1 MRGTNNTIQVN
12 ESDKFLVSK
21 LKSWIGKFYGHH
33 YDLVSLHG
41 LYVSQMVTNMFRL
54 LLSQYRPFLIRDL
67 SPCL

>member
-41 LYVSQMVTNMFRL
+41 LYVSQMVTDMFRL
-54 LLSQYRPFLIRDL
+54 L
-67 SPCL
+67 